1 MNTQRT
7 YGWMLGLLA
16 TVGAIGWTGVACA
29 GDAANDLPKQVVK
42 FADLNLDT
50 SVGAS
55 TLYRRIESAAD
66 RVCGGPIDVRE
77 LAFAVRLKAC
87 KEQAIEGAVKS
98 VNSTVLT
105 SIHLAKTGRAEKP
118 ITLARVSQ

>member
-16 TVGAIGWTGVACA
+16 TVGAIGWTGVAFA
-29 GDAANDLPKQVVK
+29 GDAANDVLTQVVK

-77 LAFAVRLKAC
+77 LAFAVRLKSC

-118 ITLARVSQ
+118 MTLARVSQ